1 MRATIM
7 LAAVVA
13 MAVAVAGCGDA
24 GSPQERLTAAGDA
37 TSEEGSAAFTIQMDM
52 SMGEDGG
59 DGDGGEGSDGGG
71 SAAMNMS
78 MSGEG
83 AIDFD
88 EEVGRLTME
97 VPGLGMEMETIFDGD
112 TTYTRMPAMLG
123 GGSEG
128 QWIRQEGG
136 DLDATGLGVESGL
149 GEDPA
154 DMLAALEDAADA
166 EDIETLGSD
175 EVRGDPVEGYA
186 FTVRAADL
194 SGSGEAPEGLAD
206 LEVPMEAWLDD
217 QGRLRRMVSEIDIS
231 EAMDATMG
239 QTEGAEGEAGA
250 DLGALPGAMGGTMT
264 MTMEMFDFG
273 TEVDASVP
281 DDADIIDADEF
292 EQQMMEDLPGGEGMD
307 EMMEGLPEDG
317 EGLPEGM
324 ENLEDLEDLDME
336 ELEQQMQDLQESQS

>member
-1 MRATIM
+1 MRAMIM
-7 LAAVVA
+7 LVAVVA

-52 SMGEDGG
+52 SMGEDDGG
-59 DGDGGEGSDGGG
+59 DEASDSGR

-88 EEVGRLTME
+88 EEFGRLTME

-112 TTYTRMPAMLG
+112 TTYTRMPAMFG

-186 FTVRAADL
+186 FTVRGADL
-194 SGSGEAPEGLAD
+194 GGSGEAPEGLAD

-239 QTEGAEGEAGA
+239 QTEGADGDAGA

-324 ENLEDLEDLDME
+324 ENLEDLEDLEDLDTE